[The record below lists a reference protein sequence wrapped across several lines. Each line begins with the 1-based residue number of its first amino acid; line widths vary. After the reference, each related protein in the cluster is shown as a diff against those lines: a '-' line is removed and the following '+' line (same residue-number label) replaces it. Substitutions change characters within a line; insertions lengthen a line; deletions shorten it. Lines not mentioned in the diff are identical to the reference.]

1 MKRILKIGA
10 LASGR
15 GSNVEAI
22 LKNIK
27 EGKLPCEMRVVIS
40 DNENARV
47 LEIAR
52 NYGVKAIYIPPGPK
66 KSYLVPEVEEEYA
79 RVLKQEEVELV
90 VLAGFMR
97 VLKYAIL
104 REFKNRIMNI
114 HPSLL
119 PSFKGLRAQK
129 QALDYGVKV
138 AGCTVH
144 FVDETIDGG
153 PIILQRCV
161 PVLEDDDEESL
172 SQRILKEEH
181 KIFSEAIKLF
191 AEGRLRIEGRKVR
204 ILDKSDE

>member
-1 MKRILKIGA
+1 MNKLKIGA

-27 EGKLPCEMRVVIS
+27 SGYLPCEMRIVIS
-40 DNENARV
+40 DNKDARV
-47 LEIAR
+47 LKIAKE
-52 NYGVKAIYIPPGPK
+52 YGVKAVYLDPGK
-66 KSYLVPEVEEEYA
+66 RKYTLEPEREEEYV
-79 RVLKQEEVELV
+79 RVLKEEGVELV

-97 VLKYAIL
+97 ILKGALL

-119 PSFKGLRAQK
+119 PSFKGLEAQR
-129 QALDYGVKV
+129 QAWEYGVKV

-144 FVDETIDGG
+144 FVDETVDGG

-161 PVLEDDDEESL
+161 PVLEDDTPETL
-172 SQRILKEEH
+172 AQRILKEEH
-181 KIFSEAIKLF
+181 KIYSEAIKLF
-191 AEGRLRIEGRKVR
+191 AEGRLKIEGRRVR
-204 ILDKSDE
+204 ILEKNE

>member
-1 MKRILKIGA
+1 MKILKIGA

-27 EGKLPCEMRVVIS
+27 NGTLPCEMRIVIS
-40 DNENARV
+40 DNKDANV
-47 LEIAR
+47 LKIAKS
-52 NYGVKAIYIPPGPK
+52 YGVKALYVDPGK
-66 KSYLVPEVEEEYA
+66 RKHTLEPEREEEYA
-79 RVLKQEEVELV
+79 RILKEEGVELV

-97 VLKYAIL
+97 ILKGALL

-119 PSFKGLRAQK
+119 PSFKGLEAQK
-129 QALDYGVKV
+129 KAWEYGVKV

-144 FVDETIDGG
+144 FVDETVDGG

-161 PVLEDDDEESL
+161 PVLEDDTPETL
-172 SQRILKEEH
+172 AQRILKEEH
-181 KIFSEAIKLF
+181 KIYSEAIKLF
-191 AEGRLRIEGRKVR
+191 AEGRLRIEGRRVR
-204 ILDKSDE
+204 ILPKNE

>member
-1 MKRILKIGA
+1 MNKLKIGA

-27 EGKLPCEMRVVIS
+27 SGYLPCEMRIVIS
-40 DNENARV
+40 DNKDARV
-47 LEIAR
+47 LKIAKE
-52 NYGVKAIYIPPGPK
+52 YGVKAVYLDPGK
-66 KSYLVPEVEEEYA
+66 RKYTLEPEREEEYV
-79 RVLKQEEVELV
+79 RVLKEEGVELV

-97 VLKYAIL
+97 ILKGALL

-119 PSFKGLRAQK
+119 PSFKGLEAQR
-129 QALDYGVKV
+129 QAWEYGVKV

-144 FVDETIDGG
+144 FVDETVDGG

-161 PVLEDDDEESL
+161 PVLEDDTPETL
-172 SQRILKEEH
+172 AQRILKEEH
-181 KIFSEAIKLF
+181 KIYSEAIKLF
-191 AEGRLRIEGRKVR
+191 AEGKLKIEGRRVR
-204 ILDKSDE
+204 ILEKNE